1 MGRPCIADGL
11 RARPTLWPPLRLARL
26 CREHES
32 VAVVLPAWSPTEN
45 HRRGGYM
52 RSIALDVHR
61 DFCEVAIKDESGL
74 RLAGRVKSSVSELE
88 LFAQSLAPDDEVAL
102 EATGGALQ
110 IARILEGHVARV
122 VIANTRKLSA
132 IAESKVKTDKVDA
145 KTLCELLAAGFLPAV
160 WSPDEW
166 TRALRRRLQRRSKL
180 VRSRTRAKN
189 ECHAVLARNLKG
201 RPPMTDVFG
210 KAGRRWLAAL
220 ELPADERETVDCCL
234 REVDF
239 LDNEIGLIEREL
251 ARQALSSEEI
261 RRLMSVPGVSL
272 VSAAAFV
279 AAVGDIH
286 RFSSPKKLVSYLGLD
301 PRVRQSGEGPA
312 RHGRISKQGSPE
324 ARHMLCEAAW
334 VVVRTPGP
342 LRAFYERVRTRR
354 GAQIALVATARKLS
368 VLFWHLLTREEDYA
382 FGRPSLT
389 RRKLRGLEL
398 KAKDGR
404 RSWPSGH
411 ALSTKSERA
420 REAEFAEQI
429 ETAYRRFVQDWQPK
443 PKSGAGATRG
453 RASSKPT
460 SGKQR
465 GRASVPNSAL

>member
-1 MGRPCIADGL
+1 
-11 RARPTLWPPLRLARL
+11 
-26 CREHES
+26 
-32 VAVVLPAWSPTEN
+32 
-45 HRRGGYM
+45 M

-61 DFCEVAIKDESGL
+61 DFCEVAIKDQSGL
-74 RLAGRVKSSVSELE
+74 RLAGRIKTSLAELE
-88 LFAQSLAPDDEVAL
+88 RFAHSLAPDDQVAL
-102 EATGGALQ
+102 EASGPARA
-110 IARILEGHVARV
+110 IARVLEPHVGRV

-145 KTLCELLAAGFLPAV
+145 QTLCELLAAGFLPAV
-160 WSPDEW
+160 FSPDEF

-210 KAGRRWLAAL
+210 KAGREWLAAL
-220 ELPADERETVDCCL
+220 ALPADERETVEGCL

-239 LDNEIGLIEREL
+239 LDSEVGLIEREL
-251 ARQALSSEEI
+251 AAQGLSSQQI
-261 RRLMSVPGVSL
+261 RRLMTVPGVSL

-279 AAVGDIH
+279 AAIGEIQ
-286 RFSSPKKLVSYLGLD
+286 RFSSPKKLVSYVGLD
-301 PRVRQSGEGPA
+301 PRVRQSGAAPA
-312 RHGRISKQGSPE
+312 RHGRISKQGPAE

-334 VVVRTPGP
+334 VLIRTPGP
-342 LRAFYERVRTRR
+342 LRAFHERVRARR

-368 VLFWHLLTREEDYA
+368 VLFWHLLTKEEDYA
-382 FGRPSLT
+382 FQRPTLT

-411 ALSTKSERA
+411 ALSTKQDRA
-420 REAEFAEQI
+420 REAEFALQV
-429 ETAYRRFVQDWQPK
+429 ETAYRRLAADWQPSG
-443 PKSGAGATRG
+443 PRSGAGATRG
-453 RASSKPT
+453 RASSRPT

-465 GRASVPNSAL
+465 GKATVPNPAL

>member
-1 MGRPCIADGL
+1 
-11 RARPTLWPPLRLARL
+11 
-26 CREHES
+26 
-32 VAVVLPAWSPTEN
+32 
-45 HRRGGYM
+45 M

-74 RLAGRVKSSVSELE
+74 RLAGRVKSSVEQLE
-88 LFAQSLAPDDEVAL
+88 RFAQSLAPDDEVAL
-102 EATGGALQ
+102 EATGGALA
-110 IARILEGHVARV
+110 IARILEPHVGRV
-122 VIANTRKLSA
+122 LIANTRKLSA

-145 KTLCELLAAGFLPAV
+145 STLCELLAAGFLPAV
-160 WSPDEW
+160 WSPDEF
-166 TRALRRRLQRRSKL
+166 TRALRRRCQRRSKL
-180 VRSRTRAKN
+180 VRSRTRSKN
-189 ECHAVLARNLKG
+189 ECHAVLQRNLKG
-201 RPPMTDVFG
+201 RPPMSDVFG
-210 KAGRRWLAAL
+210 KGGREWLAAL
-220 ELPADERETVDCCL
+220 ELPADESETLQCCL

-286 RFSSPKKLVSYLGLD
+286 RFASPKKLVSYLGLD

-312 RHGRISKQGSPE
+312 RHGHISKQGSAE

-334 VVVRTPGP
+334 VAVRTPGP
-342 LRAFYERVRTRR
+342 LRAFHERVRARR
-354 GAQIALVATARKLS
+354 GAQVALVASARKLG

-389 RRKLRGLEL
+389 RRKLRALEL
-398 KAKDGR
+398 KTREGWRRGR
-404 RSWPSGH
+404 YSGPRVNE
-411 ALSTKSERA
+411 SRKERE
-420 REAEFAEQI
+420 REAEFAEQM
-429 ETAYRRFVQDWQPK
+429 ESAYRRLVEDWQPK
-443 PKSGAGATRG
+443 APKSGAGATRG
-453 RASSKPT
+453 RASSKPS